1 MYCLQSVGAGC
12 AMKILAVLLSPP
24 VPATAGH
31 RVRNRSLLRSL
42 ALEGHE
48 VTVLAFASPEEI
60 AAPSREFRGLCH
72 EYHLLP
78 APEGST
84 LRRLAAV
91 LSPKPY
97 GAVRL
102 TAPAMQLM
110 VSEHLSRTDF
120 DVILCDDCYMAGNIP
135 AGNRVPVVLNKH
147 DITCR
152 IVRQFGTRERNP
164 LKKLYAALEATK
176 IQRLEAAACDLAE
189 AVAVCSSCDGDV
201 LREISPNVRLFVV
214 PNVVDVEK
222 YAPGVCNDGRTVLFV
237 GAMDWLPN
245 QDGADFLIFDIL
257 PRLRQLVPSVRV
269 VLAGRNPSAALIC
282 RYQEFP
288 DVRFTGT
295 VAELR
300 PVIARAAVCVVPLRI
315 GSGTRLKILE
325 AAAMAKPIV
334 STTLGAEGLDLRHG
348 HEILLEDKPRDFAE
362 AIALLLTDPARAA
375 AMGHAA
381 RLAVEEQYS
390 IPALRQ
396 QLRKLLAAVHANSA
410 PAGSSNA

>member
-1 MYCLQSVGAGC
+1 
-12 AMKILAVLLSPP
+12 MKILAVLLSPP

-31 RVRNRSLLRSL
+31 RVRNRSLLRAL

-48 VTVLAFASPEEI
+48 VTVVAFASPQEI
-60 AAPSREFRGLCH
+60 AEPSREFRGLCH

-78 APEGST
+78 APDGSS
-84 LRRLAAV
+84 LRRLLAV
-91 LSPKPY
+91 FGSRPY

-102 TAPAMQLM
+102 TVPAMKALVAEQLAK
-110 VSEHLSRTDF
+110 TAF

-135 AGNRVPVVLNKH
+135 EKNRVPVVLNKH

-152 IVRQFGTRERNP
+152 IVRQFAAAERNP
-164 LKKLYAALEATK
+164 LKKIYALLEARK
-176 IQRLEAAACDLAE
+176 IERLEAAACDMAE
-189 AVAVCSSCDGDV
+189 AVAVCSTCDGDV
-201 LREISPNVRLFVV
+201 LREISPKVRQFVV

-222 YAPGVCNDGRTVLFV
+222 YALAGGGDGHTVLFV

-245 QDGADFLIFDIL
+245 QDGAEFLVFDIM

-269 VLAGRNPSAALIC
+269 VLAGRSPSPEFMSRFAS
-282 RYQEFP
+282 FP
-288 DVRFTGT
+288 DVSFTGT

-300 PVIARAAVCVVPLRI
+300 PIIARSAVCVVPLRI

-325 AAAMAKPIV
+325 AAAMAKPVV

-348 HEILLEDKPRDFAE
+348 HEILLEDDPRAFAE
-362 AIALLLTDPARAA
+362 AVAMLLTDPARASE
-375 AMGHAA
+375 MGAAA
-381 RLAVEEQYS
+381 RRAVEQAYS

-396 QLRKLLAAVHANSA
+396 QLRQMLAALQHHPAA
-410 PAGSSNA
+410 AGSSSV

>member
-1 MYCLQSVGAGC
+1 
-12 AMKILAVLLSPP
+12 MKILAILLSPP
-24 VPATAGH
+24 DPATAGH

-60 AAPSREFRGLCH
+60 ATPSREFRGLCH

-78 APEGST
+78 APESSS
-84 LRRLAAV
+84 LHRFCAV
-91 LSPKPY
+91 FGPKPY

-102 TAPAMQLM
+102 TVPAMQSL
-110 VSEHLSRTDF
+110 VREHLAKTAF

-135 AGNRVPVVLNKH
+135 AGNHVPVVLNKH

-152 IVRQFGTRERNP
+152 IVRQFAASERNP
-164 LKKLYAALEATK
+164 LKKLYAALEAGK
-176 IQRLEAAACDLAE
+176 IERLEKSACDLAE
-189 AVAVCSSCDGDV
+189 AVAVCSACDGEV
-201 LREISPNVRLFVV
+201 LREISPNVRQFVV

-222 YAPGVCNDGRTVLFV
+222 YAPSAHGDGRTVLFV

-245 QDGADFLIFDIL
+245 QDGADFLVHDIL

-269 VLAGRNPSAALIC
+269 VLAGRNPSPAMLR
-282 RYQEFP
+282 RYAEFP
-288 DVRFTGT
+288 DVTFTGT

-300 PVIARAAVCVVPLRI
+300 PIIARSAVCVVPLRI

-325 AAAMAKPIV
+325 ASAMAKPVV

-348 HEILLEDKPRDFAE
+348 HEILLEDNPRLFAE
-362 AIALLLTDPARAA
+362 AVALLLTDPARAA
-375 AMGHAA
+375 AIGSAA
-381 RLAVEEQYS
+381 RLAVEKHYS
-390 IPALRQ
+390 IPALRR
-396 QLRKLLAAVHANSA
+396 QLRQLLAAVHANPA
-410 PAGSSNA
+410 AAGSSN